1 MNKQVLLNISD
12 LKLHYPIRGGVFFRQ
27 IATNYAVDGIS
38 FEINKGETL
47 GIVGESGC
55 GKSTVAKAILRLHEP
70 TSGRVE
76 FEGID
81 IQSLSRAEMRNLRQN
96 MQIIFQDPMESLNS
110 RHTVGTILEEPFVI
124 HDIGTREERT
134 KWVCELLEKVGLQ
147 KDSINRFP
155 HEFSGGQRQRIGIA
169 RAIALKP
176 KLLICD
182 EPVSALDVSIQS
194 QILNLLVDLQSE
206 LDLTLLFIA
215 HDLAVVKHV
224 SDRIAVMYL
233 GKIVEINDAEMLYQK
248 PVHPYTRALLSSIPV
263 PDPEK
268 VKHHEPLSGE
278 VPSPINPPSG
288 CYFHTRCPHARDI
301 CKNEAPELKPV
312 SEDQKQDWLV
322 SCHFA
327 NEFEQQ
333 AITDQS

>member
-1 MNKQVLLNISD
+1 MNKQVLLNVSD

-124 HDIGTREERT
+124 HDIGTRNERR
-134 KWVCELLEKVGLQ
+134 KRVSDLLDKVGLMPFVYY
-147 KDSINRFP
+147 RV
-155 HEFSGGQRQRIGIA
+155 GLAG
-169 RAIALKP
+169 
-176 KLLICD
+176 
-182 EPVSALDVSIQS
+182 V
-194 QILNLLVDLQSE
+194 
-206 LDLTLLFIA
+206 LTLL
-215 HDLAVVKHV
+215 
-224 SDRIAVMYL
+224 
-233 GKIVEINDAEMLYQK
+233 
-248 PVHPYTRALLSSIPV
+248 
-263 PDPEK
+263 
-268 VKHHEPLSGE
+268 
-278 VPSPINPPSG
+278 
-288 CYFHTRCPHARDI
+288 
-301 CKNEAPELKPV
+301 
-312 SEDQKQDWLV
+312 WL
-322 SCHFA
+322 
-327 NEFEQQ
+327 
-333 AITDQS
+333 T